1 MRLIYNFGIRLL
13 YLAIKIAAVK
23 NNKARLWINGRKNL
37 FKHIKQEKDPAEKTV
52 WFHCASLGE
61 FEQGR
66 PLIEEVR
73 SKFPEKK
80 IAVTFFSPSGYE
92 VRKNYQGADYIYYLP
107 LDTVRNAK
115 NFIRIMNP
123 EKAFFIKYEYWYNI
137 LYELKKQQIP
147 VFFVS
152 SIFRKE
158 QIFFKKYGAFFR
170 RMLGLITH
178 FFLQNKQSAELLETI
193 NIHHCSVAGDTRF
206 DRVAHVFENGH
217 PLKVAEKFLNKS
229 KAIIAGS
236 SWKAEEALLLQ
247 FLRNYPYNKII
258 IVPHE
263 VSEENIVRLEK
274 QFGRSAV
281 RYSKA
286 ENENLSE
293 KNVLIIDCYGLLSSL
308 YRYGKLAVVGGG
320 FGVGIHNVL
329 EPAAFGLP
337 IVFGP
342 NYQRFKEAVDLV
354 DMKCAYPVQ
363 NIAEFNRVVCYLI
376 SDENV
381 LKSLSQ
387 TAAAYVRNNI
397 GATQKIIARVFNT

>member
-23 NNKARLWINGRKNL
+23 NNKARLWINGRKQL
-37 FKHIKQEKDPAEKTV
+37 FKQIKQGKDPAEKTI

-92 VRKNYQGADYIYYLP
+92 VRKNYQGADYVYYLP

-115 NFIRIMNP
+115 KFIRILNP
-123 EKAFFIKYEYWYNI
+123 EKAFFIKYEYWYNV
-137 LYELKKQQIP
+137 LFELKKQQVP

-152 SIFRKE
+152 SIFRKD
-158 QIFFKKYGAFFR
+158 QIFFKKHGAFFC
-170 RMLGLITH
+170 RMLGLVTH
-178 FFLQNKQSAELLETI
+178 FFLQNKQSAALLDSI
-193 NIHHCSVAGDTRF
+193 NVHHYSVTGDTRF

-217 PLKVAEKFLNKS
+217 PLKVAEKFLNGS

-247 FLRNYPYNKII
+247 FLRKYPGNKLI

-263 VSEENIVRLEK
+263 VSEENITRLEK
-274 QFGRSAV
+274 QFGQTSV
-281 RYSKA
+281 RYSRA
-286 ENENLSE
+286 ENESLS
-293 KNVLIIDCYGLLSSL
+293 KKTVLIIDCYGLLSSL

-337 IVFGP
+337 VVFGS

-354 DMKCAYPVQ
+354 ELKCAYPVQ
-363 NIAEFNRVVCYLI
+363 NIAEFNEVLHYLL
-376 SDENV
+376 SNEDE
-381 LKSLSQ
+381 LQALSN
-387 TAAAYVRNNI
+387 TAAKYVRDNI
-397 GATQKIIARVFNT
+397 GATRKIIARVFNT